1 LCRYYTQNNESLMTR
16 LLILVIIIALTSCKN
31 QQAELLQQQVDQL
44 KEQIDNTQ
52 EANTSLL
59 DRMADLSVINK
70 SGAESI
76 QNSLENL
83 TRQNAYI
90 HDLTTKI
97 HEKDS
102 INFALVNNLKRSL
115 VDQNDEDIQVEVRGS
130 AVYISIADDML
141 FQSGSSQISPKAE
154 SILAKVAQIINDHDA
169 IDVLVEGHTDNVPMS
184 NDRVRDNWDLSVL
197 RATSV
202 VRELQTKHYVD
213 PTRLT
218 AAGRSHYIPKS
229 ENNTAEGRAENRRI
243 EIIITPQ
250 LDQFFKLLEAPE
262 LMG

>member
-1 LCRYYTQNNESLMTR
+1 MKR
-16 LLILVIIIALTSCKN
+16 ILFLAIIISIASCKN
-31 QQAELLQQQVDQL
+31 QKAELLQQQVDQL
-44 KEQIDNTQ
+44 KDQMNKTQ
-52 EANTSLL
+52 DANTSLL

-90 HDLTTKI
+90 QDLTNKI

-130 AVYISIADDML
+130 AVYVSIADDML
-141 FQSGSSQISPKAE
+141 FQSGSAVISPKAE

-169 IDVLVEGHTDNVPMS
+169 INVLVEGHTDNVPMS

-202 VRELQTKHYVD
+202 VRELQTKHYVE
-213 PTRLT
+213 PSRLT
-218 AAGRSHYIPKS
+218 AAGRSYYVPKAD
-229 ENNTAEGRAENRRI
+229 NDTQAGRSKNRRT

>member
-1 LCRYYTQNNESLMTR
+1 MQE
-16 LLILVIIIALTSCKN
+16 
-31 QQAELLQQQVDQL
+31 QVDQL
-44 KEQIDNTQ
+44 KNQIDKTQ
-52 EANTSLL
+52 DANTSLL

-90 HDLTTKI
+90 QDLTTKI

-115 VDQNDEDIQVEVRGS
+115 VDQNDKDIQVEVRGS
-130 AVYISIADDML
+130 AVYVSIADDML

-169 IDVLVEGHTDNVPMS
+169 IDVLVEGHTDNVPMA

-213 PTRLT
+213 PSRLT
-218 AAGRSHYIPKS
+218 AAGRSSYVPKA
-229 ENNTAEGRAENRRI
+229 ENETKAGRAENRRT

>member
-1 LCRYYTQNNESLMTR
+1 MTR
-16 LLILVIIIALTSCKN
+16 LLILTIVIIIASCRN
-31 QQAELLQQQVDQL
+31 QEAELLQQQVDQL

-90 HDLTTKI
+90 QDLTTKI

-115 VDQNDEDIQVEVRGS
+115 EDQNDQDIQVEVRGS
-130 AVYISIADDML
+130 AVYVSIADDML
-141 FQSGSSQISPKAE
+141 FQSGSARLSPNAE
-154 SILAKVAQIINDHDA
+154 TILAKVAQIINDHDA
-169 IDVLVEGHTDNVPMS
+169 IDVLVEGHTDNVPMA
-184 NDRVRDNWDLSVL
+184 NERINDNWDLSVL

-213 PTRLT
+213 PSRLT
-218 AAGRSHYIPKS
+218 AAGRSYYVPKAS
-229 ENNTAEGRAENRRI
+229 NDTKEGRAENRRT